1 MQSACV
7 LHAMWSLL
15 EFDPD
20 QNSASQKSLDD
31 GKLVIGGSETNKNA
45 LSAAEIE
52 DKATE

>member
-20 QNSASQKSLDD
+20 QNSASQKSID
-31 GKLVIGGSETNKNA
+31 GKLIVGGSETNKNT
-45 LSAAEIE
+45 LSAAEVE

>member
-7 LHAMWSLL
+7 LHAMWLLL

-20 QNSASQKSLDD
+20 QNSASQKSID
-31 GKLVIGGSETNKNA
+31 GKLIVGSSETNKST
-45 LSAAEIE
+45 LSAAEVE